1 MWDFLLFN
9 FNINKN
15 NYRLRRKNQG
25 YSLLSELRIYVGSV
39 WFLDGSSVLD
49 MF

>member
-1 MWDFLLFN
+1 MWDCLLFN

-25 YSLLSELRIYVGSV
+25 YSWLYELKIYVGYV
-39 WFLDGSSVLD
+39 WFLDGFSVLD